1 MRTNESLVELMS
13 ALEKI
18 NWTIVGMSEVKRLGE
33 SVEDHKQFVFYNKGN
48 TPGQY
53 GEGFLISKEL
63 KDFTR

>member
-1 MRTNESLVELMS
+1 
-13 ALEKI
+13 
-18 NWTIVGMSEVKRLGE
+18 MSEVKRLGE